1 MPAHLI
7 SGIGVIMMLTLPMAA
22 PVSAQSLQARKIP
35 DAQFIRVEFIKF
47 RPGGEDRAFELE
59 DKYFTP
65 AWKRSGLTP
74 PLELHLQTGPWDR
87 IYVYELK
94 SGMAEMEWQVS
105 PDRARFL
112 NALST
117 IAGGEREALRIT
129 AEWDGLV
136 ERRESYVGHR
146 HPVH

>member
-59 DKYFTP
+59 DKYLTP

>member
-1 MPAHLI
+1 
-7 SGIGVIMMLTLPMAA
+7 MMLTLPMAA
-22 PVSAQSLQARKIP
+22 QVSAQSLQARKIP

-59 DKYFTP
+59 DKYLTP

>member
-1 MPAHLI
+1 MRAHLI
-7 SGIGVIMMLTLPMAA
+7 SGIGVIMMLTLPVA
-22 PVSAQSLQARKIP
+22 VQVNAQSLQARKIP